1 MGPANELDRAT
12 FGRSAGKVGIVQEPQ
27 SVQKVILEIVAEL
40 STSRPQQIKDTD
52 RLRED
57 LGLDSVSS
65 MEMLSMLAE
74 RLDLDVSLEEA
85 MQVNTVGEVIA
96 LSERRLGKA

>member
-1 MGPANELDRAT
+1 
-12 FGRSAGKVGIVQEPQ
+12 VGIVQEPQ

>member
-1 MGPANELDRAT
+1 M
-12 FGRSAGKVGIVQEPQ
+12 QEPQ

-85 MQVNTVGEVIA
+85 MQVSTVGEVIA

>member
-1 MGPANELDRAT
+1 M
-12 FGRSAGKVGIVQEPQ
+12 QEPQ

>member
-1 MGPANELDRAT
+1 M
-12 FGRSAGKVGIVQEPQ
+12 
-27 SVQKVILEIVAEL
+27 QKVILEIVAEL